1 MNRSETIS
9 PDLLIVVMDCGTGD
23 KKVWAES
30 FACGIWDGF
39 ASSSTTRAAMGKQR
53 LQLDST
59 HQIGPEIPFHRILMG
74 VVGCGT
80 GGEEV
85 LGGIFRPQELEI
97 FPLVTSSAMVK

>member
-1 MNRSETIS
+1 MKQ
-9 PDLLIVVMDCGTGD
+9 L
-23 KKVWAES
+23 AE
-30 FACGIWDGF
+30 FFTCGIWDGF
-39 ASSSTTRAAMGKQR
+39 ASGSTTRAAMGRRR
-53 LQLDST
+53 LQIDWA
-59 HQIGPEIPFHRILMG
+59 HQKGPEIPFHRILML